1 VKVSKNPGYIT
12 WLLLVTIIGLS
23 ALVVSLVFGITN
35 KENIE
40 SVQAETIILTENI
53 ESVQNETIILSEAI
67 EDIQNETMTLT
78 ENIESVQ
85 DEITI
90 NVPIGGSLIDAILE
104 LPKYPTTKCT
114 IQLPPGTID
123 LGTDPM
129 LNFFPGVRNCERIVV
144 RGTRENTITDTVAGI
159 GDHGPFDSW
168 KSANGTT
175 GGYTPSAYAKQF
187 IHNMDQD
194 RVYVVKDNTNSNIES
209 LTGDPSTDVI
219 TSDFE
224 RPHRPFG
231 VSSHETRDNGWHIGE
246 TFQLYTLGTVLTYDG
261 AAEMNIP
268 FGMIEFEDLHFNG
281 AVNST
286 VQLPEGTPHRVQFRG
301 CRLDSAVEIVTGEE
315 KASFSGSMFILGCHI
330 RGLVNR
336 TFFNGYKRGDCV
348 SSESTYMDRSSVV
361 HMSNCYSLF
370 TYIFD
375 APNSNN
381 VFDADF
387 FGYGIMI
394 EEAQG
399 EACYWFNS
407 CKIHI
412 IHLECVRTV
421 KNGYGYGL
429 HHDTSTNGY
438 IRNLKIHLDG
448 PTYENIPSWQGVGI
462 YAEENTHVFL
472 GGYVDITANTCLLLN
487 WGSSI
492 IVKFPSG
499 LPITHTNRFIAKD
512 YLAFL
517 QWGAKV
523 RFISS
528 VTYTYAFESETDGFI
543 LTDNSDLTLPQ
554 HMTVNTT
561 NTFVTLQSGSSAQS
575 FHSNASFVNL
585 GGGAAVQV
593 GGNPAGPWF
602 TQNDLNAA
610 TPQNTFFYT
619 T

>member
-1 VKVSKNPGYIT
+1 MVKVRYQDVVT
-12 WLLLVTIIGLS
+12 WIAFVFLLALAALII
-23 ALVVSLVFGITN
+23 ALVGGITN
-35 KENIE
+35 KDRIDRIE
-40 SVQAETIILTENI
+40 SVQTRVTI
-53 ESVQNETIILSEAI
+53 A
-67 EDIQNETMTLT
+67 
-78 ENIESVQ
+78 
-85 DEITI
+85 
-90 NVPIGGSLIDAILE
+90 VPNGGSLQSAILS
-104 LPKYPTTKCT
+104 LPTNPTAECI
-114 IQLPPGTID
+114 IQLPAGTIA

-168 KSANGTT
+168 KSAIGTT

-194 RVYVVKDNTNSNIES
+194 RVYVVKDNDGTTIES
-209 LTGDPSTDVI
+209 LTGDPSTNAI
-219 TSDFE
+219 TIDFE
-224 RPHRPFG
+224 RPGRPFG
-231 VSSHETRDNGWHIGE
+231 VSSYETRDNGWHIGE
-246 TFQLYTLGTVLTYDG
+246 MFQLYTLGTVLTYDG

-330 RGLVNR
+330 RGLVDR

-348 SSESTYMDRSSVV
+348 SSESTYMDRASVV

-375 APNSNN
+375 APDANN

-387 FGYGIMI
+387 FGYGILI

-399 EACYWFNS
+399 DSCYWFNS
-407 CKIHI
+407 CRIHI

-421 KNGYGYGL
+421 RNGNGYGINT
-429 HHDTSTNGY
+429 DTNTNGY
-438 IRNLKIHLDG
+438 IRNLRIHLDG
-448 PTYENIPSWQGVGI
+448 PTYDSLAYWQGVGI
-462 YAEENTHVFL
+462 QAEENARIFIV
-472 GGYVDITANTCLLLN
+472 GYVDIIANTCLVVN
-487 WGSSI
+487 WGSSVI
-492 IVKFPSG
+492 FKRSTGI
-499 LPITHTNRFIAKD
+499 PITHTNRFIAKD
-512 YLAFL
+512 NIAFL
-517 QWGAKV
+517 SWGAEL
-523 RFISS
+523 RFTSDAI
-528 VTYTYAFESETDGFI
+528 YTYVFESETDGF
-543 LTDNSDLTLPQ
+543 LLSVKSDLSLPRY
-554 HMTVNTT
+554 MTANTT

-575 FHSNASFVNL
+575 SYPNASFVNL

-593 GGNPAGPWF
+593 GDNPPGPWF
-602 TQNDLNAA
+602 TQNDLSAT
-610 TPQNTFFYT
+610 TPQNAFFYT